1 MTDHRPWFAHY
12 PEGVPHTLAPY
23 PEKNL
28 YSLLSEAAER
38 HPNAPAVVWAV
49 PGGKTLSYRQL
60 KFSAVLVKL
69 GVKKGD
75 RVALILPN
83 CPQYVIAYYATV
95 RIGAVIVG
103 NNPLYT
109 ARELSHQLND
119 CGAEVVVV
127 LDSLYPNLKAIEKDY
142 KPREVVVTS
151 VTDYMKFPVNVLA
164 PMKLKKEAKH
174 EGHPWPPVP
183 SDADVEHW
191 KRLMSSAGT
200 PPAVA
205 EVDAKNDPAGFIY
218 TGGTTGLSK
227 GAMLSH
233 ANLVSNAMQ
242 GAAWFPELGDGTDS
256 LMCVLPFFHS
266 YGMTVCMN
274 VGVLKAG
281 KLVLLPRFV
290 LGDTLKA
297 IQKER
302 PTMFPGVPR
311 LYIALNEAE
320 ETKNFDITS
329 ITACFSGAA
338 ALPLAVAKKF
348 EGLTGSRVVE
358 GYGLT
363 ETSPI
368 THANPITGERREGFI
383 GIPIP
388 DTDCKLVDLDDST
401 KEVELGQPGE
411 LAISGPQVML
421 GYWNKPDETAGM
433 IKEEDGVR
441 WLYTGDVAVIDETG
455 WFKIVD
461 RKKEMIIVSGFNVY
475 PTDIEQ
481 ALYHNPKVEK
491 VAVVGV
497 PDETTG
503 EAVKAFI
510 VLRKGETATPEEIIK
525 WSRNELTGYRV
536 PKQIEFR
543 DSLPETLVGKVLRRV
558 LVDEEKKKQAAAASG
573 GGDGKAAAA
582 ADAEPGSGPAA
593 SNT

>member
-1 MTDHRPWFAHY
+1 MTDHRPWYASY
-12 PEGVPHTLAPY
+12 QEGVPETLAPY

-28 YSLLSEAAER
+28 FSLLGEAAER

-49 PGGKTLSYRQL
+49 PGGKTLTYSQL
-60 KFSAVLVKL
+60 VAETERFSGALQKL
-69 GVKKGD
+69 GVKQGD
-75 RVALILPN
+75 RVALLLPN

-95 RIGAVIVG
+95 RMGGVIVG

-109 ARELSHQLND
+109 SRELAHQLSD

-127 LDSLYPNLKAIEKDY
+127 LDSLWPNLKAIEEHY
-142 KPREVVVTS
+142 RPRETVVTS
-151 VTDYMKFPVNVLA
+151 VTDYMKFPINKLA
-164 PMKLKKEAKH
+164 PMKLKKEAQH

-183 SDADVEHW
+183 ADAPVKRWKDVM
-191 KRLMSSAGT
+191 KTAGD

-205 EVDAKNDPAGFIY
+205 EVDAKKDAAGFIY

-233 ANLVSNAMQ
+233 FNLVSNAMQ
-242 GAAWFPELGDGTDS
+242 GAAWFPGLGDGDEAV
-256 LMCVLPFFHS
+256 MCVLPFFHS

-274 VGVLKAG
+274 IGIYKAA
-281 KLVLLPRFV
+281 KLVLLPRFELV
-290 LGDTLKA
+290 NTLKS
-297 IQKER
+297 IQKDK

-320 ETKNFDITS
+320 ETKTYDLTS
-329 ITACFSGAA
+329 IRACLSGAA
-338 ALPLAVAKKF
+338 ALPLAVAEKF
-348 EGLTGSRVVE
+348 ESITGSKVAE

-368 THANPITGERREGFI
+368 THANPIAGKRKEGFI
-383 GIPIP
+383 GLPIP
-388 DTDCKLVDLDDST
+388 DTDCKLVDIDDPS
-401 KEVELGQPGE
+401 KEVEPGQSGE

-421 GYWNKPDETAGM
+421 GYWNKPEETAGM
-433 IKEEDGVR
+433 IKEDADGTR
-441 WLYTGDVAVIDETG
+441 WLYTGDVAQVDDEG
-455 WFKIVD
+455 YFKIVD
-461 RKKEMIIVSGFNVY
+461 RKKDMIIVSGFNVY

-481 ALYHNPKVEK
+481 VLYRHPKVEK

-510 VLRKGETATPEEIIK
+510 VLRKGESATPEEIVK
-525 WSRNELTGYRV
+525 WSRSDLTGYRV

-558 LVDEEKKKQAAAASG
+558 LLDEEKKKQAQGGAVAS
-573 GGDGKAAAA
+573 ASS
-582 ADAEPGSGPAA
+582 SGLPEA
-593 SNT
+593 

>member
-1 MTDHRPWFAHY
+1 MTDHRPWFASY
-12 PEGVPHTLAPY
+12 PDGVPHTLEPY

-28 YSLLSEAAER
+28 FSILAESAER

-49 PGGKTLSYRQL
+49 PGGKTLTYAQL
-60 KFSAVLVKL
+60 LAETEKFSAALAGL
-69 GVKKGD
+69 GVKQGD

-127 LDSLYPNLKAIEKDY
+127 LDSLWPNLKAIEGEY
-142 KPREVVVTS
+142 RPRETVVTS
-151 VTDYMKFPVNVLA
+151 VTDYMSFPINVLA
-164 PMKLKKEAKH
+164 PIKLKKEAKH

-183 SDADVEHW
+183 ADAPVKRW
-191 KRLMSSAGT
+191 KSLMRGGASI
-200 PPAVA
+200 PPVA
-205 EVDAKNDPAGFIY
+205 EVDARKDAAGFIY

-233 ANLVSNAMQ
+233 FNLVSNANQ

-256 LMCVLPFFHS
+256 VMCVLPFFHS
-266 YGMTVCMN
+266 SGMTVCMN
-274 VGVLKAG
+274 IGILKAG

-297 IQKER
+297 IQKEK

-311 LYIALNEAE
+311 LYIALNEAD
-320 ETKNFDITS
+320 ETKSFDLTS
-329 ITACFSGAA
+329 IRACLSGAA
-338 ALPLAVAKKF
+338 ALPLAVAEKF
-348 EGLTGSRVVE
+348 EGITGSKVAE

-368 THANPITGERREGFI
+368 THANPIAGKRKEGFI
-383 GIPIP
+383 GMPIP
-388 DTDCKLVDLDDST
+388 DTDCKLVDLDDPT
-401 KEVELGQPGE
+401 KVMPPGEPGE

-441 WLYTGDVAVIDETG
+441 WLYTGDVAMVDEEG
-455 WFKIVD
+455 YFKIVD

-481 ALYHNPKVEK
+481 VLYRNPKVEK
-491 VAVVGV
+491 VAVVGI

-510 VLRKGETATPEEIIK
+510 VLRKGEEATPEEIIK
-525 WSRNELTGYRV
+525 WSRGDLTGYRV
-536 PKQIEFR
+536 PKKIEFR

-558 LVDEEKKKQAAAASG
+558 LLEEEKQKQKEAA
-573 GGDGKAAAA
+573 
-582 ADAEPGSGPAA
+582 GSG
-593 SNT
+593 